1 MAVIMTRPA
10 VLMSDWTWVA
20 EPALHPWQEKHTK
33 WLHSWSWN
41 TQLFLPKCRSVI
53 PPEYSS
59 SYKVTD
65 LRLLFLHIRHVYAGQ
80 MIYFDLCKPSW
91 LVSHVLYVTLSAL
104 PGLSSSSMWHLIPL
118 PVPHLYPTFTR
129 FLCQPHPSN
138 FTPFSPWPANPSF
151 PQPRSSYPGLGS
163 PCPCLSSSLPSPL
176 LCLPQPQPS
185 AQRSR
190 GEPARNAVALD
201 VLSKP

>member
-1 MAVIMTRPA
+1 
-10 VLMSDWTWVA
+10 MSCMS
-20 EPALHPWQEKHTK
+20 LY
-33 WLHSWSWN
+33 
-41 TQLFLPKCRSVI
+41 LPYLAF
-53 PPEYSS
+53 PPPPC
-59 SYKVTD
+59 D
-65 LRLLFLHIRHVYAGQ
+65 
-80 MIYFDLCKPSW
+80 
-91 LVSHVLYVTLSAL
+91 TLSFVL
-104 PGLSSSSMWHLIPL
+104 KTPSIPL

-129 FLCQPHPSN
+129 FLCQPQPSN